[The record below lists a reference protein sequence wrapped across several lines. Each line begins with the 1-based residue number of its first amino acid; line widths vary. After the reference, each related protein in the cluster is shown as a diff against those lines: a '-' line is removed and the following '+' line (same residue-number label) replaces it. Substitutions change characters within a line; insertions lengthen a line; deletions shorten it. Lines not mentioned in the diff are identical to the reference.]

1 MPQRSVVSVA
11 RYVHKLAEDHKIT
24 DCRDGISRMAAAI
37 TGLADDAV
45 ELDDVEQLMVN
56 LKRKGVLTKSEI
68 LNLQGRYFREQRNA
82 RKKLAT

>member
-68 LNLQGRYFREQRNA
+68 LNLQGRYFREKRNA
-82 RKKLAT
+82 QKKLAT

>member
-1 MPQRSVVSVA
+1 MTQRTNVSVA
-11 RYVHKLAEDHKIT
+11 SYIHKLAKDHEIT
-24 DCRDGISRMAAAI
+24 DYRDGMSCMAVAI

-68 LNLQGRYFREQRNA
+68 LNLQGRYFLEQRNA
-82 RKKLAT
+82 RKKFRA